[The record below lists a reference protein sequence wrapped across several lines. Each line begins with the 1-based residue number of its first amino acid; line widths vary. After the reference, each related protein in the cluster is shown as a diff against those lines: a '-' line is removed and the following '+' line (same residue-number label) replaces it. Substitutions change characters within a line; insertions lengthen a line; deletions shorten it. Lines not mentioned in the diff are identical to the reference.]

1 MSDRTVP
8 LAMPSPLRFPL
19 VFDPRRSAPAL
30 GLGVVLALG
39 SGLGLAAP
47 GQAQPGV
54 SDPATVSPACAPPRP
69 GRYAV
74 IGEGELNGE
83 PLARL
88 LLETWNADGT
98 LSGVRLERR
107 GRLYRETAY
116 TGSYRPLTNCRAAIA
131 RTYQGTVSSS
141 QAVLDPQG
149 RPRHSLGVLPD
160 VLMLSRWFPQ
170 PSTACTAALLDG
182 VVVSQQLGRDW
193 RDRQWKPNAVVQ
205 RETWR
210 GGQVEGLS
218 VSSYGPRVE
227 EATYSGSISVQPDCL
242 ATLRQKDSLGTA
254 YNYRAIV
261 LADGSGYLYLQTD
274 PDDVTAAVLERF
286 PAAAQPGR

>member
-1 MSDRTVP
+1 
-8 LAMPSPLRFPL
+8 MP
-19 VFDPRRSAPAL
+19 PRRFIRQRGRGRWPLLLALALAPAL
-30 GLGVVLALG
+30 ASLPRPV
-39 SGLGLAAP
+39 AADP
-47 GQAQPGV
+47 GA
-54 SDPATVSPACAPPRP
+54 DPAAASPACAPPRP

-116 TGSYRPLTNCRAAIA
+116 TGRYRPLTNCRAAIE
-131 RTYQGTVSSS
+131 RTYQAALSTS
-141 QAVLDPQG
+141 QAVLDPRG

-160 VLMLSRWFPQ
+160 VLMVSQWFPQ
-170 PSTACTAALLDG
+170 PSTACAAALLDG

-193 RDRQWKPNAVVQ
+193 REGQWKPNAVVQ
-205 RETWR
+205 REEWR
-210 GGQVEGLS
+210 GGRVEGLA

-227 EATYSGSISVQPDCL
+227 EATYSGTITVRPDCL
-242 ATLRQKDSLGTA
+242 ATLRQRDSLGTV

-274 PDDVTAAVLERF
+274 PDDVTAAVLRRF
-286 PAAAQPGR
+286 TADAPQSAR

>member
-19 VFDPRRSAPAL
+19 VLDPRRSAPAL
-30 GLGVVLALG
+30 GLGAALALG

-47 GQAQPGV
+47 GQAQP
-54 SDPATVSPACAPPRP
+54 SATDPAASAACAPPRP

-116 TGSYRPLTNCRAAIA
+116 TGRHRPLTNCRAATE
-131 RTYQGTVSSS
+131 RTYQDTVSSS
-141 QAVLDPQG
+141 QAVLDPRG

-182 VVVSQQLGRDW
+182 VVVSQQMGRDW

-210 GGQVEGLS
+210 GGQVEGLA

-227 EATYSGSISVQPDCL
+227 EATYSGSITVQPDCL
-242 ATLRQKDSLGTA
+242 ATLRQKDSLGMT

-286 PAAAQPGR
+286 PAAAQPAR